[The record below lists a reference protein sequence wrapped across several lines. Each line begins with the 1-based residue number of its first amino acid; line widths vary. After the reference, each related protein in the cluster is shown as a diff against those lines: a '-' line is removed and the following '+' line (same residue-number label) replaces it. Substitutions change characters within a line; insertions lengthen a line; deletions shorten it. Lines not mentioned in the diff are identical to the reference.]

1 MSDKH
6 KTFVPN
12 VFLPKYED
20 RLRKNL
26 QPVIE
31 SQGFIFNR
39 GLVNMTRRQLYRVRK
54 GQSSITVQKLQKI
67 ADEIGVDMLVF
78 FRK

>member
-1 MSDKH
+1 MAKH
-6 KTFVPN
+6 KFVPN
-12 VFLPKYED
+12 EMLPKYTD
-20 RLRKNL
+20 RLCKNF

-39 GLVNMTRRQLYRVRK
+39 GLENMTRRQMYRVRK
-54 GQSSITVQKLQKI
+54 GQSSITISKLQTI
-67 ADEIGVDMLVF
+67 ADESGVDMMEF